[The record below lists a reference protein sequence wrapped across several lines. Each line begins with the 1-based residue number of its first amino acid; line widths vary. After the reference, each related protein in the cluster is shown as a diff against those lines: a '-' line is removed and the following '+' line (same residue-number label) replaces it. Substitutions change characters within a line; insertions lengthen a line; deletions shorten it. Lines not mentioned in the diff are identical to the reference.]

1 MSQRHMH
8 FKVNEL
14 AHHAAEVFGAKTC
27 INIAKY
33 PDMAKVPNPNAGLPH
48 WTTTSEV
55 ATMDFARNVLD
66 IPVPRLIRIRMG
78 QNRFAIVRSI
88 ASFQQVWTSVVF
100 TRYGSL
106 YCSRDLEDVESSQPL
121 YMYANGGHIT
131 KKSFAIGPSVARETF
146 YNRRAAV
153 DFDRGSCNDPLE
165 TYYRAIGQLE
175 KACLLPADQ
184 TISSAHLW
192 HDDLHVASIFA
203 DPAEP
208 TKVVGLIDWQST
220 EISPLYFHARQ
231 PQIINYV
238 GPTING
244 LQRLQLPK
252 DWEEFKPSEREV
264 ANTLYLPQSLS
275 ELEPTWSEFSG
286 KGDSNYAD
294 AEGAIRGME
303 AMSSIRESLGDFF
316 PEKGIVKQDNYEEAL
331 DALSEMKDRKISK
344 FASNAKER
352 EAWEKEWPFGN
363 LKQNSEVV

>member
-27 INIAKY
+27 INIANMLSTM
-33 PDMAKVPNPNAGLPH
+33 DDGSWVVAKVPNPNAGLPH

-55 ATMDFARNVLD
+55 ATMDFVSSTSMLLVFIQD
-66 IPVPRLIRIRMG
+66 
-78 QNRFAIVRSI
+78 RFAIVRSI

-153 DFDRGSCNDPLE
+153 DFDRGS
-165 TYYRAIGQLE
+165 
-175 KACLLPADQ
+175 CLLPADQ

-264 ANTLYLPQSLS
+264 ANTLYLPQSLLS
-275 ELEPTWSEFSG
+275 FQAKEIQTTYSIFQKKEKIS
-286 KGDSNYAD
+286 KAD

>member
-1 MSQRHMH
+1 MSIQ
-8 FKVNEL
+8 
-14 AHHAAEVFGAKTC
+14 
-27 INIAKY
+27 
-33 PDMAKVPNPNAGLPH
+33 D
-48 WTTTSEV
+48 
-55 ATMDFARNVLD
+55 
-66 IPVPRLIRIRMG
+66 
-78 QNRFAIVRSI
+78 RFAIVRSI
-88 ASFQQVWTSVVF
+88 ASFHQVWTSVVF

-175 KACLLPADQ
+175 KACVSQFSELPKSPITLCGLGTLSFQAKEIQ
-184 TISSAHLW
+184 TTY
-192 HDDLHVASIFA
+192 SIFQKK
-203 DPAEP
+203 E
-208 TKVVGLIDWQST
+208 K
-220 EISPLYFHARQ
+220 IS
-231 PQIINYV
+231 
-238 GPTING
+238 
-244 LQRLQLPK
+244 K
-252 DWEEFKPSEREV
+252 
-264 ANTLYLPQSLS
+264 
-275 ELEPTWSEFSG
+275 
-286 KGDSNYAD
+286 AD

-363 LKQNSEVV
+363 LKKNSEVV